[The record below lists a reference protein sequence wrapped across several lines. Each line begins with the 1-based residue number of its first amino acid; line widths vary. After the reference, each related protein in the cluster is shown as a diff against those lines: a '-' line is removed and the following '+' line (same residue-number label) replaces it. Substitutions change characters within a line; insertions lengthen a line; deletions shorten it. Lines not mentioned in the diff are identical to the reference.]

1 MSRNYLFKAS
11 RQIHVKNWYDIWSK
25 HAINEMFQIKDE
37 LGCIIW
43 CMFNFSFQLVYQ
55 IPFKFVGGNVYKNFN
70 NEQWNVKKASTQILF
85 YYVKLVA
92 SLNKQFFKRTL
103 FGYDINEIS
112 PLRYLLKFNRIH
124 SCKKK
129 LDTAGNESLVQI
141 FSIKYFYKTTNACC

>member
-11 RQIHVKNWYDIWSK
+11 RQINVKNWYDIWSK

-37 LGCIIW
+37 LGCIVW

-55 IPFKFVGGNVYKNFN
+55 IPFKFVGGNVYKKFN

-124 SCKKK
+124 SYKKK

>member
-1 MSRNYLFKAS
+1 MSRNYLYKAS
-11 RQIHVKNWYDIWSK
+11 RQIDEKNWYDIWSK

-37 LGCIIW
+37 FGCIVW
-43 CMFNFSFQLVYQ
+43 YMFNFSFQLVYQ
-55 IPFKFVGGNVYKNFN
+55 IPFKFVGGNVYKNCN

-124 SCKKK
+124 SYKKT

-141 FSIKYFYKTTNACC
+141 FSMKYFYKTTNACW